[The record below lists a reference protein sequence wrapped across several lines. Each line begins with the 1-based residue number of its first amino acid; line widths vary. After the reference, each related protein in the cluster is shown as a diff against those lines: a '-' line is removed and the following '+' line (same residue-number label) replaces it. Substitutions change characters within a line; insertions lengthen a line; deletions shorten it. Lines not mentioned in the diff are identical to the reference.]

1 MSTTPVESWQ
11 GVDGEAISTIYPFVG
26 IEVWLTIALVVFWV
40 VWHIWQIRQE
50 NREIAEDHELLKKN
64 GNLERVVKGDNL
76 LL

>member
-11 GVDGEAISTIYPFVG
+11 NVDGEAIGTIYPFVG

-40 VWHIWQIRQE
+40 GWHIWQIRQE